1 MRIVSITLA
10 GAAVAVAV
18 MVSGCGMIAPHID
31 CDQVAQQQRSGVSD
45 TEIAQQAGFTVAD
58 VQSCSQTASSGGRE
72 RESNYSEQPRL
83 PVIPNINSGSIA
95 PSSIGG
101 IGGMH

>member
-10 GAAVAVAV
+10 SAAMAVLV
-18 MVSGCGMIAPHID
+18 IGSGCGLIAPHID

-45 TEIAQQAGFTVAD
+45 TEIAQQTGFTVAD

-83 PVIPNINSGSIA
+83 PVIPNINAGSVS
-95 PSSIGG
+95 PGSIGG
-101 IGGMH
+101 GMR